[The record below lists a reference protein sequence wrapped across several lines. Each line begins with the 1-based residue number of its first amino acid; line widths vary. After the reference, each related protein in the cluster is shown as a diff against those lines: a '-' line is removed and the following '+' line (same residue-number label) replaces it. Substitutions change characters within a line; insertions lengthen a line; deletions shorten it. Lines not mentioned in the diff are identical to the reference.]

1 MVTANR
7 DNKNR
12 RNLRLE
18 NQLRILSLIR
28 KNPFYINEIAKYTG
42 ISIVACSTII
52 DELIKKKIVISK
64 KGKRRKSK
72 GRIPELI
79 SVNKDYGITCVV
91 DLSRKDIK
99 ITMVDLSDAIVCER
113 IVPNALFIEQ
123 KHINEVASLIK
134 EMLKSPEVNNRP
146 LLGICIAS
154 PGMIKQDT
162 GEYFNAYRIQNF
174 RNINL
179 QTYFSNL
186 FGVETSIYNDIKLA
200 CIAEKKAGT
209 IPSNINDV
217 LYIHIGETSGT
228 AMMINGKIYNGAN
241 GFSGEISIYNN
252 VDELSSTTRTNK
264 LYSLWR
270 TKSRILEAKKSNET
284 LNDGDEL
291 DINEIVQDYL
301 RGDKETAEIIEE
313 SAKYNAISIIGYA
326 DLLDVEYV
334 VVGGD
339 ITKFGENYREL
350 LLHYVNLYDAR
361 EFRPRL
367 VFSSLGEDACLK
379 GAIYQVNNN
388 FFVNLFKKMSKLEMD
403 SLELSESSVLNQ

>member
-1 MVTANR
+1 
-7 DNKNR
+7 
-12 RNLRLE
+12 
-18 NQLRILSLIR
+18 
-28 KNPFYINEIAKYTG
+28 
-42 ISIVACSTII
+42 
-52 DELIKKKIVISK
+52 
-64 KGKRRKSK
+64 
-72 GRIPELI
+72 
-79 SVNKDYGITCVV
+79 
-91 DLSRKDIK
+91 
-99 ITMVDLSDAIVCER
+99 
-113 IVPNALFIEQ
+113 
-123 KHINEVASLIK
+123 
-134 EMLKSPEVNNRP
+134 
-146 LLGICIAS
+146 
-154 PGMIKQDT
+154 
-162 GEYFNAYRIQNF
+162 
-174 RNINL
+174 
-179 QTYFSNL
+179 
-186 FGVETSIYNDIKLA
+186 VETSIYNDIKLA

-379 GAIYQVNNN
+379 GAIYQVKNN

>member
-1 MVTANR
+1 METTNR

-18 NQLRILSLIR
+18 NQLRIISLIR

-42 ISIVACSTII
+42 ISVVACSTII
-52 DELIKKKIVISK
+52 DELIKKNIVISK
-64 KGKRRKSK
+64 KSKKKKGK

-79 SVNKDYGITCVV
+79 SINKDYGISCVI
-91 DLSRKDIK
+91 DLSRKDIR
-99 ITMVDLSDAIVCER
+99 IVMVDFSDEIVCER
-113 IVPNALFIEQ
+113 IVPNALFIEN
-123 KHINEVASLIK
+123 KHFSEITSQIK
-134 EMLKSPEVNNRP
+134 LMLKSPEVNDRP

-174 RNINL
+174 HNINL
-179 QTYFSNL
+179 KTYFSNL

-209 IPSNINDV
+209 IPSRINDV
-217 LYIHIGETSGT
+217 LYVRIGESSGT
-228 AMMINGKIYNGAN
+228 AMLINGKIYNGAN
-241 GFSGEISIYNN
+241 GFSGEISIFNN

-270 TKSRILEAKKSNET
+270 TKSRILEVKKSNEK

-291 DINEIVQDYL
+291 DIEEIVQDYIN
-301 RGDKETAEIIEE
+301 GDKETVEIIEE

-326 DLLDVEYV
+326 DFLDVEYV

-339 ITKFGENYREL
+339 ITKFGESYREL
-350 LLHYVNLYDAR
+350 LLHYVNLYDAK

-367 VFSSLGEDACLK
+367 IFSSLGDDACLK
-379 GAIYQVNNN
+379 GAIYEVNNN
-388 FFVNLFKKMSKLEMD
+388 FFVNLFKKMSKLELD
-403 SLELSESSVLNQ
+403 TLELSESSVLRQ